1 MQSQVTV
8 ARVSGNHFLG
18 AFFGVQR
25 NDTMLVRSLCSLN
38 MYLFVA
44 FVFSWQK

>member
-18 AFFGVQR
+18 AFFGVKR
-25 NDTMLVRSLCSLN
+25 TLVKNL
-38 MYLFVA
+38 
-44 FVFSWQK
+44 K